1 MAGSKVFR
9 TDGDDHRTVGIAPRT
24 VRIAHSV
31 HRRLP
36 FLRCGID
43 HISARTHAER
53 INSSAVPAPV
63 GQFIRRSA
71 QDFRWIFA
79 ILVFI
84 DHFLRMFNPYTHCK
98 RLRLHQD
105 PCPFQLE
112 KGVSGT
118 VSHGKHRHGS
128 LQILPVIDGHTH
140 QPAVFDIKIGHTGAE
155 PDGAAPCFDLMAHVL
170 NDGDQLVSP
179 EMGLLVIQDLRR
191 SSRFT
196 ENPQYFLIAPMRI
209 FHRGIQLSVGKG
221 PGSALAELHIG
232 LCVQNSR
239 VPELFHFLLADVR
252 LVSPLQQDRAVAALC
267 QIIGTEQTRRT
278 AAYDHRSLCKF
289 LASRFRKTIAL
300 CVG

>member
-1 MAGSKVFR
+1 MSQLVRRRAENFR
-9 TDGDDHRTVGIAPRT
+9 
-24 VRIAHSV
+24 RIFSV
-31 HRRLP
+31 
-36 FLRCGID
+36 
-43 HISARTHAER
+43 
-53 INSSAVPAPV
+53 
-63 GQFIRRSA
+63 
-71 QDFRWIFA
+71 
-79 ILVFI
+79 LVFI
-84 DHFLRMFNPYTHCK
+84 DHFLRMFNPYTHRK

-105 PCPFQLE
+105 PRLFQPK
-112 KGVSGT
+112 KGVPGT

-128 LQILPVIDGHTH
+128 FQILAVVDGHTH
-140 QPAVFDIKIGHTGAE
+140 KPSVFDIKIGHTGAE

-221 PGSALAELHIG
+221 SGSALAELHIG
-232 LCVQNSR
+232 LCVQNSG

-289 LASRFRKTIAL
+289 LASRFRKTITFFI
-300 CVG
+300 G